1 MFSRSRWGR
10 TRSTSQG
17 RAARRAVVRFM
28 EKKSRSRD
36 RAIVPTIARSA
47 LPVAVTKPDTTFSV
61 RMISREVGLL
71 QCSTSRSWNAW
82 AVPASSPD
90 PSGPI
95 AVRTRIRASSPGR
108 GRRPRGGS
116 ERSSPCPSPDL
127 PDGFVSF
134 ASTENEPVPVAAF
147 LPIVSVMGAAGAAGA
162 AGAG

>member
-1 MFSRSRWGR
+1 
-10 TRSTSQG
+10 
-17 RAARRAVVRFM
+17 V

-36 RAIVPTIARSA
+36 RAIVPTIAGSA
-47 LPVAVTKPDTTFSV
+47 LTVAVTKPDTTFSG

-82 AVPASSPD
+82 AVPASSSD

-95 AVRTRIRASSPGR
+95 AVRTRIRASCTWTRASVT
-108 GRRPRGGS
+108 RRK
-116 ERSSPCPSPDL
+116 RSIVSCPSPDH

-147 LPIVSVMGAAGAAGA
+147 LPIVSVMGAVESSGTGAAGAAGA